1 LQNNNNNNNVLPQ
14 NPTNLKKKKE
24 LNVLD
29 AKIRASA
36 DMKNKTADNIY
47 KTF

>member
-1 LQNNNNNNNVLPQ
+1 MYYHKTPQ
-14 NPTNLKKKKE
+14 PGKKKE